1 MVAEAVYRKRVQ
13 SYNWKNLEKLWLRIK
28 NGTTKQ
34 WWDDGK
40 AFEYLILKAFELD
53 NAFVRYPYEV
63 KLEDEVVEQI
73 DGAVHFEELS
83 CLVEC
88 KDYGERN
95 VDIEPIAK
103 IRNQLLRRPSSTI
116 GLIFSKTG
124 FTEPALTLAQY
135 LAPQT
140 ILLWSSQEI
149 DYIIQKKEICKFL
162 KLKYHKCI
170 EEGMPDYYITI
181 EG

>member
-1 MVAEAVYRKRVQ
+1 MVTDETYRKRIQ
-13 SYNWKNLEKLWLRIK
+13 SYNWNKLERLWLRIK
-28 NGTTKQ
+28 NGTTTR
-34 WWDDGK
+34 WWDAGK

-53 NAFVRYPYEV
+53 SALVRYPYQV
-63 KLEDEVVEQI
+63 KMEEEVVEKI
-73 DGAVHFEELS
+73 DGAVHIEGLS

-88 KDYGERN
+88 KDYSERN

-103 IRNQLLRRPSSTI
+103 IRNQLLRRPSSAI

-124 FTEPALTLAQY
+124 FTEPALTLAQH

-149 DYIIQKKEICKFL
+149 DYIIQKREISKFL
-162 KLKYHKCI
+162 KIKYIKCI
-170 EEGMPDYYITI
+170 EEGMPDYFITI
-181 EG
+181 ED